1 MEIIA
6 HKQVKQ
12 KIKRLAIEILEHN
25 YDQKVI
31 YLMGVNNNGYRFA
44 KLIQKEMQ
52 LWGKVEVHMI
62 NVRLNAA
69 HPLKD
74 EITISVDSKTLSGQN
89 VVVVDDVANSGRT
102 LYFATKPLLNILPR
116 KIEAAVLV
124 DRMHKLFPIK
134 VDYVGMSLATTLKQ
148 NIQVD
153 LDDGRAFSVLL
164 D

>member
-1 MEIIA
+1 MEIIS

-12 KIKRLAIEILEHN
+12 KIKRVAIEILEHN
-25 YDQKVI
+25 FDQEVI
-31 YLMGVNNNGYRFA
+31 YLMGINNNGFRFA

-52 LWGKVEVHMI
+52 LVGEARVHLI

-69 HPLKD
+69 RPLD
-74 EITISVDSKTLSGQN
+74 EEISISVDPATLVGQT

-102 LYFATKPLLNILPR
+102 LYYATKPLLEILPG

-124 DRMHKLFPIK
+124 DRTHKLFPIK

-148 NIQVD
+148 DIQVD

-164 D
+164 N